1 MFSNVTIGILF
12 GLGIAAWVYNKVQR
26 HSGGNTKNALIV
38 GGLVGVLAF
47 VLVVLTIGIFL

>member
-12 GLGIAAWVYNKVQR
+12 GLGVAAWVYSKVQR
-26 HSGGNTKNALIV
+26 RSGGNTKNALIV

-47 VLVVLTIGIFL
+47 AFVVLVLGIFL